1 MLFKK
6 KRRYSKYSSYSTY
19 SSYSRRKRV
28 RWDRILPVAGVCLV
42 VLLVVVGLNFNRIKL
57 MVKGYSFSTTNQIL
71 KLEKEDVKAI
81 LSYDKLDHMTDWL
94 EKGTQ
99 TQFYDEYEAYITIH
113 KDLEVDDVIATV
125 DDFFTNYIPKFDA
138 LGYTNEQVWSL
149 LKTANAK
156 DLQYIIDKKYSY
168 AQMQPFM
175 EVNGFK
181 FTDMEGYMKV
191 YATKQNYN
199 YAVLM
204 TSYPFIDANN
214 KPTIKY
220 TIQNPENIL
229 NLVKVGFEL
238 PSSYEPT
245 DLVTPN
251 LPIAPDCQNYTL
263 RKEAA
268 EALEKMYKAAK
279 DEGYHLVLNSGY
291 RSYDKQVQTYKD
303 FENRYGGIYAKE
315 HVALPGSSEHQ
326 TGLGV
331 DLTSQSVVN
340 GDRLVFGD
348 TSEYQWVLKNA
359 HKYGFILRF
368 PEGKIG
374 FTGIVHEPW
383 HFRYVGEEA
392 ATTIYNNNWTLE
404 DYCLYN
410 GIIPLIKEQ

>member
-1 MLFKK
+1 MFFKK
-6 KRRYSKYSSYSTY
+6 KSRYGRYSSYSTY

-28 RWDRILPVAGVCLV
+28 RWDRILPVAGG
-42 VLLVVVGLNFNRIKL
+42 VLLVVIALVFFNLNRIKL
-57 MVKGYSFSTTNQIL
+57 MFKGYSFSTTNQIL
-71 KLEKEDVKAI
+71 KLEKEDVKTI
-81 LSYDKLDHMTDWL
+81 LSYDELEHITDWI

-113 KDLEVDDVIATV
+113 TDLEVENVVDTV

-138 LGYTNEQVWSL
+138 LGYTNEQIWHIL
-149 LKTANAK
+149 ETANAA
-156 DLQYIIDKKYSY
+156 DLQYLIDKKYNY
-168 AQMQPFM
+168 AQIKPYM

-181 FTDMEGYMKV
+181 FTDMEGYMTV
-191 YATKQNYN
+191 YAQKQDYN

-214 KPTIKY
+214 TATTKY
-220 TIQNPENIL
+220 TIQNPDDIL

-251 LPIAPDCQNYTL
+251 MPIAPDCENYTL

-279 DEGYHLVLNSGY
+279 DEGYYLVLNSGY
-291 RSYDKQVQTYKD
+291 RSYAKQVATYQD

-315 HVALPGSSEHQ
+315 HVATPGTSEHQ

-331 DLTSQSVVN
+331 DLTSQSVIN
-340 GDRLVFGD
+340 GERLVFGD
-348 TSEYQWVLKNA
+348 TAEYQWVLKNA
-359 HKYGFILRF
+359 HKYGYILRF
-368 PEGKIG
+368 PEGKAG

-383 HFRYVGEEA
+383 HFRYVGVEA
-392 ATTIYNNNWTLE
+392 ATAIYNNDWTLE

-410 GIIPLIKEQ
+410 GVIPLIKEK

>member
-6 KRRYSKYSSYSTY
+6 KRRYNSYSYSSY

-28 RWDRILPVAGVCLV
+28 RWDRILPIVGVSVA
-42 VLLVVVGLNFNRIKL
+42 VLLLVVGLNFNRIKL
-57 MVKGYSFSTTNQIL
+57 MIKGYSFSTTSQIL
-71 KLEKEDVKAI
+71 KLEKADVKAI

-99 TQFYDEYEAYITIH
+99 TSFYDEYEAYITIH
-113 KDLEVDDVIATV
+113 KDLEVDTVITTV
-125 DDFFTNYIPKFDA
+125 DNLFTNYIPKFDA
-138 LGYTNEQVWSL
+138 LAYTNEQVWHIL
-149 LKTANAK
+149 ETASAS
-156 DLQYIIDKKYSY
+156 DLQYILDKKYSY
-168 AQMQPFM
+168 EQMKPFM
-175 EVNGFK
+175 AVKGFK
-181 FTDMEGYMKV
+181 FTDMEGYMNV

-204 TSYPFIDANN
+204 TSYPFIDAHN
-214 KPTIKY
+214 KATIKY
-220 TIQNPENIL
+220 TIQNPDNVL
-229 NLVKVGFEL
+229 NLVKAGFEL
-238 PSSYEPT
+238 PSSYEPA

-251 LPIAPDCQNYTL
+251 IPIAPDCKNQML

-268 EALEKMYKAAK
+268 EALEKMYQAAK
-279 DEGYHLVLNSGY
+279 NEGYNLVLNSGY
-291 RSYDKQVQTYKD
+291 RSYARQEETYKD
-303 FENRYGGIYAKE
+303 FENRYGGLYAKE
-315 HVALPGSSEHQ
+315 HVALPGTSEHQ

-348 TSEYQWVLKNA
+348 TTEYKWAIKNA

-368 PEGKIG
+368 PEGQFG

-383 HFRYVGEEA
+383 HFRYVGVDA
-392 ATTIYNNNWTLE
+392 ATAIYNNNWTLE

-410 GIIPLIKEQ
+410 GVIPLIKEK